1 MNDEFS
7 NRRAMHLTV
16 LGYLDLLSN
25 ITIWKDK
32 RPKAFTTKAA
42 LLRQKVTALGPVIAG
57 QEAIITGYAEQK
69 EREAMDVETLAREIG
84 SALACYHE
92 DAGREGEAALTDYSA
107 TAWHVMRETSL
118 LEKAR
123 FVHGKLLAALAT
135 DAAGV
140 DDYALD
146 AADAAALL
154 KEINEYAE
162 IIKSPQTAK
171 VTRKT
176 LTVTLRPSFR
186 DVSEILVSMD
196 RLVLR
201 FGTDAAGKQFAAGWK
216 NARRI
221 NDLGHSASPQ
231 SAAPP
236 APQP

>member
-1 MNDEFS
+1 MKDEFS

-16 LGYLDLLSN
+16 LGYLDLPAN
-25 ITIWKDK
+25 IPIWKNK
-32 RPKAFTTKAA
+32 RPKAFTAKSA
-42 LLRQKVTALGPVIAG
+42 LLRSKVAALGPIIAE
-57 QEAIITGYAEQK
+57 QEATLTGHAAQK
-69 EREAMDVETLAREIG
+69 EREALDVEILAQEIG
-84 SALACYHE
+84 AALAGYHE
-92 DAGREGEAALTDYSA
+92 DAGREGEAALTDFSI
-107 TAWHVMRETSL
+107 TTWHTMRETSL

-123 FVHGKLLAALAT
+123 FVHGKLVAALAT
-135 DAAGV
+135 DVAGL
-140 DDYALD
+140 DDYGLE

-176 LTVTLRPSFR
+176 LTVALRPSFR

-201 FGTDAAGKQFAAGWK
+201 FRTDAAGKQFAAGWK

-221 NDLGHSASPQ
+221 TDLGHGPSHEPSAD
-231 SAAPP
+231 
-236 APQP
+236 QP